1 MWIQKKLWWHPSPPI
16 LGEAKPNFGSYNYHK
31 DTPPIF
37 HLNSTHKNAAQ
48 IPQSESDWQIK
59 AQYLSPVVVRRA
71 HWGVALSPLWHITWA
86 AALAVALGTAE
97 ISGQSLHTNGFLIGF
112 AASLW
117 VAVVSGVGCH
127 SHLQHAATMEGKN
140 AENLYISWKFCFKDK
155 MRKDF
160 NGYMNPN
167 NLQ

>member
-1 MWIQKKLWWHPSPPI
+1 MNCSCMVLQLWCASTCILQTTPVYPEVKHNILASSCKIIPHISMWIQKKLWWHLSPPI

-71 HWGVALSPLWHITWA
+71 HWGVALSPFGTS
-86 AALAVALGTAE
+86 LGQLPWLLHLGLQKSPDNPWTRTAC
-97 ISGQSLHTNGFLIGF
+97 SSDSQP
-112 AASLW
+112 
-117 VAVVSGVGCH
+117 VSG
-127 SHLQHAATMEGKN
+127 L
-140 AENLYISWKFCFKDK
+140 
-155 MRKDF
+155 
-160 NGYMNPN
+160 P
-167 NLQ
+167 